1 VDYFFVKMS
10 VELQK
15 IGAIFR
21 WKLRFHVVFCKV
33 QFFINFGRDADFATS

>member
-1 VDYFFVKMS
+1 MVWCGLFFVKMS

-15 IGAIFR
+15 TGAIFR

-33 QFFINFGRDADFATS
+33 RFFYKFWT